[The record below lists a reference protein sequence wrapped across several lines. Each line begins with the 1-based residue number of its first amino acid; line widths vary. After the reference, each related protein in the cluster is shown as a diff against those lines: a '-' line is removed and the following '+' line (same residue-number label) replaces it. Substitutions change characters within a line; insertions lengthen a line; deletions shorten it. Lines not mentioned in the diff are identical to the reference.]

1 MSAIPEAFSDLL
13 TTKKAFAS
21 LATINTGVTWGVPSP
36 LTRSP
41 RGTWTRTAIR
51 TARRARRA

>member
-21 LATINTGVTWGVPSP
+21 LATINADGAPQVTPVWMTGQAAAS
-36 LTRSP
+36 
-41 RGTWTRTAIR
+41 A
-51 TARRARRA
+51 